1 MSDPFLSLL
10 IESLVAV
17 LLVLT
22 IGYCMILN
30 RRLKRLRADES
41 SLRATIAELVAA
53 TGVAE
58 RAIEGL
64 KTTVTDCDATLG
76 ERLRNAER
84 VAADLTRDVKR
95 GDEIISRIHRIAV
108 AAKPPEAPKLEPVAS
123 AKLAPVAAAVPAGAM
138 PTNGAVFKTSDAVA
152 AAQAIAN
159 RVRQRTGQ
167 AA

>member
-1 MSDPFLSLL
+1 VSDPFLGLL

-17 LLVLT
+17 LLALT
-22 IGYCMILN
+22 IGYCLILN

-53 TGVAE
+53 TQIAE
-58 RAIEGL
+58 RAIDGL
-64 KTTVTDCDATLG
+64 QTTVRECDATLG

-84 VAADLTRDVKR
+84 MSAELTRDLRR
-95 GDEIISRIHRIAV
+95 GDEIITRIHRIAV
-108 AAKPPEAPKLEPVAS
+108 AARSSDRPMPEPAPAVKPSAPR
-123 AKLAPVAAAVPAGAM
+123 AAD
-138 PTNGAVFKTSDAVA
+138 TVA

-159 RVRQRTGQ
+159 RTRQRTGQ

>member
-64 KTTVTDCDATLG
+64 KTTVTDCDGTLG

-84 VAADLTRDVKR
+84 VAADLSRDVKR

-108 AAKPPEAPKLEPVAS
+108 AAKPPETAKLEPVATTRP
-123 AKLAPVAAAVPAGAM
+123 AVAAVPAPAM

>member
-1 MSDPFLSLL
+1 MSDQLLSLL

-22 IGYCMILN
+22 IGYCLILN

-53 TGVAE
+53 TTVAE

-64 KTTVTDCDATLG
+64 RTTVTDCDATLG

-84 VAADLTRDVKR
+84 ISADLSRDVRR

-108 AAKPPEAPKLEPVAS
+108 AAKAPGAAPLEPVPAAPVVAAERPAPSRMAS
-123 AKLAPVAAAVPAGAM
+123 AVAV
-138 PTNGAVFKTSDAVA
+138 
-152 AAQAIAN
+152 AQAIAN
-159 RVRQRTGQ
+159 RTRGQ

>member
-1 MSDPFLSLL
+1 MTDQFLSLL

-22 IGYCMILN
+22 IGYCLILN

-41 SLRATIAELVAA
+41 SLRATIAELVTA
-53 TGVAE
+53 TTVAE

-64 KTTVTDCDATLG
+64 RTTVTDCDATLG

-84 VAADLTRDVKR
+84 ISADLSRDVRR

-108 AAKPPEAPKLEPVAS
+108 AAKAPGAAPLESVPAAAPVVAAERPAPNRIAS
-123 AKLAPVAAAVPAGAM
+123 AVAV
-138 PTNGAVFKTSDAVA
+138 
-152 AAQAIAN
+152 AQAIAN
-159 RVRQRTGQ
+159 RTRGQ

>member
-1 MSDPFLSLL
+1 MSDQFLSLL

-22 IGYCMILN
+22 IGYCLILN

-53 TGVAE
+53 TTVAE

-64 KTTVTDCDATLG
+64 RTTVTDCDATLG

-84 VAADLTRDVKR
+84 ISADLSRDVRR

-108 AAKPPEAPKLEPVAS
+108 AAKSPNAAPLEAVA
-123 AKLAPVAAAVPAGAM
+123 PTPIAAAERPASNRVSA
-138 PTNGAVFKTSDAVA
+138 AVA
-152 AAQAIAN
+152 AAQAIAS
-159 RVRQRTGQ
+159 RTRGQ

>member
-1 MSDPFLSLL
+1 VNDPFLGLL

-22 IGYCMILN
+22 IGYCLILN

-41 SLRATIAELVAA
+41 SLRATIAELVTA
-53 TGVAE
+53 TTVAE

-64 KTTVTDCDATLG
+64 RTTVTDCDATLG

-84 VAADLTRDVKR
+84 ISADLTRDVKR

-108 AAKPPEAPKLEPVAS
+108 AAKGPKVELEP
-123 AKLAPVAAAVPAGAM
+123 LAAPAQERQRQSPVAGALA
-138 PTNGAVFKTSDAVA
+138 T
-152 AAQAIAN
+152 AQAIAN
-159 RVRQRTGQ
+159 RVRERTGK

>member
-22 IGYCMILN
+22 IGYCLILN

-41 SLRATIAELVAA
+41 SLRATIAELVTA
-53 TGVAE
+53 TTVAE

-64 KTTVTDCDATLG
+64 RTTVTDCDATLG

-84 VAADLTRDVKR
+84 ISADLSGDLKR
-95 GDEIISRIHRIAV
+95 GAELISRIHRIAV
-108 AAKPPEAPKLEPVAS
+108 AAKGPKVDLEP
-123 AKLAPVAAAVPAGAM
+123 LPAPAVPERKK
-138 PTNGAVFKTSDAVA
+138 PNGVSETVA

-159 RVRQRTGQ
+159 RTRLRTGQ

>member
-22 IGYCMILN
+22 IGYCLILN

-41 SLRATIAELVAA
+41 SLRATIAELVTA
-53 TGVAE
+53 TTVAE

-64 KTTVTDCDATLG
+64 RTTVTDCDATLG

-84 VAADLTRDVKR
+84 ISADLSGDLRR
-95 GDEIISRIHRIAV
+95 GEEIISRIHRIAV
-108 AAKPPEAPKLEPVAS
+108 AAKAPRVDLEP
-123 AKLAPVAAAVPAGAM
+123 LPAPAVPERKK
-138 PTNGAVFKTSDAVA
+138 PNGVSDTVA

-159 RVRQRTGQ
+159 RTRQRTGQ

>member
-1 MSDPFLSLL
+1 MSDPFLGLL

-17 LLVLT
+17 LLTLT
-22 IGYCMILN
+22 IGYCFVLN

-53 TGVAE
+53 TQIAE
-58 RAIEGL
+58 RAIQGL
-64 KTTVTDCDATLG
+64 QTTVHDCDATLG

-84 VAADLTRDVKR
+84 MAAELSRDLRR

-108 AAKPPEAPKLEPVAS
+108 AAKSSERTIPEPQLVPHVEKSTGNRVADT
-123 AKLAPVAAAVPAGAM
+123 VV
-138 PTNGAVFKTSDAVA
+138 
-152 AAQAIAN
+152 AAQAIVN
-159 RVRQRTGQ
+159 RTRPRGQ

>member
-1 MSDPFLSLL
+1 MSDQFLSLL

-22 IGYCMILN
+22 IGYCLILN

-41 SLRATIAELVAA
+41 SLRATIAELVTA
-53 TGVAE
+53 TTVAE

-64 KTTVTDCDATLG
+64 RTTVTDCDATLG

-84 VAADLTRDVKR
+84 ISADLSRDVRR

-108 AAKPPEAPKLEPVAS
+108 AAKSPGAAPLEPVA
-123 AKLAPVAAAVPAGAM
+123 PTPIVAAERSTPSRVSA
-138 PTNGAVFKTSDAVA
+138 AVA

-159 RVRQRTGQ
+159 RTRGQ